1 MIKRTASS
9 IVIVLTVI
17 AFFLLR
23 TVNYKLFDIL
33 VYGIAILCTIELLR
47 AYKDDVSK
55 LQKALVLLFTLT
67 VFPIMSLLP
76 QFIIQYVT
84 AYVSVLIFVCV
95 LTTALDKNDGL
106 FKVIFATFYPTIPL
120 LSMIL
125 LNLEGGDG
133 VYFLLT
139 ALTIPAFTDVG
150 AYLLGSTIKGPKLCP
165 NISPNKTVSGAVGGL
180 ICGIIATLSTYFGLK
195 LLEINVFSGMN
206 IVNVVIFLITS
217 GIFLSVIAQIGDLVE
232 SYIKRRLNIKDMG
245 SLIPGH
251 GGMLDRVDGL
261 AFTSLFT
268 FVLYSIVL

>member
-47 AYKDDVSK
+47 AYKDGVSK

-95 LTTALDKNDGL
+95 LTTGLDKNDGL
-106 FKVIFATFYPTIPL
+106 FKVVFATFYPTIPL

-133 VYFLLT
+133 VYFLVT
-139 ALTIPAFTDVG
+139 ALTVPAFTDVG

-195 LLEINVFSGMN
+195 LLKINVFSGTN

>member
-47 AYKDDVSK
+47 AYKDGVSK

-95 LTTALDKNDGL
+95 LTTGLDKNDGL
-106 FKVIFATFYPTIPL
+106 FKVVFATFYPTIPL

-125 LNLEGGDG
+125 LNLEGGAG
-133 VYFLLT
+133 VYFLVT
-139 ALTIPAFTDVG
+139 ALTVPAFTDVG

-195 LLEINVFSGMN
+195 LLEINVFSGTN